1 MKTSSKKNSGRM
13 YIGVF
18 LCTIVSAVL
27 CILIGNDD
35 IKYDKFVTAL
45 YGDGY
50 GKIISII
57 NQKVII
63 TATDVKVVPLLPV
76 NIKAAIVTAIVFA
89 AGYIAISVRT
99 RRGVFLAAS
108 GLLMI
113 TFTQWW
119 LIYKGILYVP
129 IIEIL
134 VFAGATYIMLSLI
147 RLIIYK
153 YNTKNLP
160 IGAAVKFVKN
170 IVNTDAETTYEEMT
184 YANYLLNNKEQI
196 EKSLSAELI
205 HPSMTKKSRLLKKI
219 ADENHRNK
227 KFVET
232 QLFRKGKTGKTTVVQ
247 TRTKL
252 FKDVSYLAFIPM
264 PVIDKSTEELVYTV
278 IGLERKLGV
287 QRASHISTMLFSMY
301 IYFRAR
307 HERDEHQ
314 KIYFSML
321 SLMISVIDAKDPV
334 TAGHSQRVAELSR
347 DLGTWLGLDD
357 REMFDLEFASLMH
370 DIGKIGVSDYVLNK
384 PSVFTKSDFE
394 QMKNHTVRGAEMLE
408 EVGMSENIVAGV
420 RHHHERIDGYGYP
433 DGVKGDEINLIAKI
447 IKIADVY
454 DALTSK
460 RQYKEAWKTDKAMD
474 IIYNGRGTEFDEN
487 IADVF
492 IEHMAPDTW
501 IPPVSVT
508 KKHGP
513 DSLMEKAVS
522 IAVDFYGK
530 YKEEMDTSYVVSSK
544 NNDKVEL
551 CNKDSFMGYDW
562 GETFNNGKFLVEK
575 PLIIAYENNTESLVF
590 AQSSGDECVDKIYY
604 YFFKGFVNL
613 GVYLLRR
620 EKVSSV
626 LDGLMDEYGAPVKVS
641 DEFMAYKCGKMRIV
655 FYHTNDG
662 KCLLFYI
669 PEYMCSNYIFGNDS
683 ADMAG

>member
-1 MKTSSKKNSGRM
+1 MKSIEKRDSVKL
-13 YIGVF
+13 YAGVL
-18 LCTIVSAVL
+18 LCTIMSVVAVIIVGNRD
-27 CILIGNDD
+27 IL
-35 IKYDKFVTAL
+35 YDRFVTGV
-45 YGDGY
+45 YGNGS
-50 GKIISII
+50 IISII

-63 TATDVKVVPLLPV
+63 AGTEVKVIPLLPF
-76 NIKAAIVTAIVFA
+76 NIKAVAVALVVFMAGCTAVQL
-89 AGYIAISVRT
+89 RT
-99 RRGVFLAAS
+99 RKGVFVALS

-113 TFTQWW
+113 MVVQWW
-119 LIYKGILYVP
+119 FIFKSVLYIP
-129 IIEIL
+129 IVEIL
-134 VFAGATYIMLSLI
+134 SFSGITYVMLSLI
-147 RLIIYK
+147 KFIVYR

-160 IGAAVKFVKN
+160 IGAVVKFVRN
-170 IVNTDAETTYEEMT
+170 IVNMESETT
-184 YANYLLNNKEQI
+184 YANYLLNNKKQI
-196 EKSLSAELI
+196 AKSLSAELI
-205 HPSMTKKSRLLKKI
+205 HPAMTNSSGLLKKLS
-219 ADENHRNK
+219 DENHRNK

-232 QLFRKGKTGKTTVVQ
+232 QLFGREKSSTTTVVQ

-252 FKDVSYLAFIPM
+252 FRGVSYLAFIPM
-264 PVIDKSTEELVYTV
+264 PVIDKNSEELVYTV

-301 IYFRAR
+301 IYFRAK

-314 KIYFSML
+314 RIYFSML

-347 DLGTWLGLDD
+347 DLGTWLGLDK
-357 REMFDLEFASLMH
+357 RQMFDLEFASLMH

-384 PSVFTKSDFE
+384 PSVFTRSDFE
-394 QMKNHTVRGAEMLE
+394 QMKNHTVRGAEMLQ
-408 EVGMSENIVAGV
+408 EVGMSDNIVAGV

-433 DGVKGDEINLIAKI
+433 DGVKGDEINLLAKI

-474 IIYNGRGTEFDEN
+474 IIYNGRGTEFDEH

-501 IPPVSVT
+501 IPPVQVT
-508 KKHGP
+508 QKHGS
-513 DSLMEKAVS
+513 DSLMDKAVS

-530 YKEEMDTSYVVSSK
+530 YKKEMDESYAVSSK

-562 GETFNNGKFLVEK
+562 GETFNNGRFLVEK
-575 PLIIAYENNTESLVF
+575 PLIIAYENKTESLIF
-590 AQSSGDECVDKIYY
+590 AQSSSDECVDKIYY

-613 GVYLLRR
+613 GVFLLKRD
-620 EKVSSV
+620 KVGSV
-626 LDGLMDEYGAPVKVS
+626 LDALINEYGVPVKVS
-641 DEFMAYKCGKMRIV
+641 DEFMSYKCDKMRIV
-655 FYHTNDG
+655 FYHTNDDN
-662 KCLLFYI
+662 CLLFYI
-669 PEYMCSNYIFGNDS
+669 PEYMCANYVFENDS
-683 ADMAG
+683 TDMAV